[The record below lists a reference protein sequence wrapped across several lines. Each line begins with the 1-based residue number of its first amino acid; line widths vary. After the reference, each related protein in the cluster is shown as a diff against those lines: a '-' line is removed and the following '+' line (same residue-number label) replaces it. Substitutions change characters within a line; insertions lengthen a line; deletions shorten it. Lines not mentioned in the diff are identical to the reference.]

1 MFAKEMGVFRRTA
14 VVSNTIKIEM
24 IKQKFLNLIRKYS
37 ENEDYNLECWNEIE
51 NNYSSKSRHY
61 HNLEHLENMLSELN
75 KIKLEVKNLDC
86 LLFAIYYHDI
96 IYKST
101 KSNNE
106 HQSALI
112 FNNRIAKTS
121 FDKLSEC
128 MSQIKATKEHK
139 ISDDNDTNILLD
151 IDLSVLGKKP
161 EEYKK
166 YSESI
171 RKEYHIYPDFMYR
184 RGRKKVLKSI
194 LELDFIYK
202 TAFFKQEYEIQAK
215 ENLKLEIKQLN

>member
-1 MFAKEMGVFRRTA
+1 
-14 VVSNTIKIEM
+14 M

-37 ENEDYNLECWNEIE
+37 DNEDYNLECWNEIE
-51 NNYSSKSRHY
+51 KNYSSKSRHY
-61 HNLEHLENMLSELN
+61 HNLEHLENMFSELN
-75 KIKLEVKNLDC
+75 KIQSEVENLDC
-86 LLFAIYYHDI
+86 LLFAIYYHDV

-106 HQSALI
+106 RQSALT
-112 FNNRIAKTS
+112 FENRIAKTS

-128 MSQIKATKEHK
+128 MSQIEATKEHK
-139 ISDDNDTNILLD
+139 LSEDNDTNILLD
-151 IDLSVLGKKP
+151 LDLSVLGKSS

-184 RGRKKVLKSI
+184 KGRKKVLKSI

-202 TAFFKQEYEIQAK
+202 TDFFKQEYENQANQ
-215 ENLKLEIKQLN
+215 NLALELKQLN

>member
-1 MFAKEMGVFRRTA
+1 
-14 VVSNTIKIEM
+14 M
-24 IKQKFLNLIRKYS
+24 IKEKFLNLIRKYS
-37 ENEDYNLECWNEIE
+37 KNEDYNLECWNEIE

-61 HNLEHLENMLSELN
+61 HNLDHLENMLSELS
-75 KIKLEVKNLDC
+75 KIQSEVKDLDC

-106 HQSALI
+106 HQSALT
-112 FNNRIAKTS
+112 FENRIVKTS
-121 FDKLSEC
+121 FEKLNEC
-128 MSQIKATKEHK
+128 MSQIEATKEHK
-139 ISDDNDTNILLD
+139 ISDDYDTNLLLD
-151 IDLSVLGKKP
+151 LDLSVLGKTS

-171 RKEYHIYPDFMYR
+171 RKEYQIYPDFMYR
-184 RGRKKVLKSI
+184 KGRKKVLKSI

-202 TAFFKQEYEIQAK
+202 TDYFKRMYENQAK
-215 ENLKLEIKQLN
+215 ENLRLELKQLS

>member
-1 MFAKEMGVFRRTA
+1 
-14 VVSNTIKIEM
+14 M
-24 IKQKFLNLIRKYS
+24 IKETFLNLIRKYS

-61 HNLEHLENMLSELN
+61 HNLEHLENMLSELS
-75 KIKLEVKNLDC
+75 KIQSGVKNLDC

-106 HQSALI
+106 HQSALT
-112 FNNRIAKTS
+112 FENRISKTS
-121 FDKLSEC
+121 FDKLNEC
-128 MSQIKATKEHK
+128 MSQIEATKEHK
-139 ISDDNDTNILLD
+139 ISDDYNTNILLD
-151 IDLSVLGKKP
+151 LDLSILGKTS

-166 YSESI
+166 YSENI
-171 RKEYHIYPDFMYR
+171 RKEYQIYPDIMYR
-184 RGRKKVLKSI
+184 KGRKKVLKSI

-202 TAFFKQEYEIQAK
+202 TDYFKRLYENQAK
-215 ENLKLEIKQLN
+215 ENLRLELKRLS